1 MSDALYING
10 SIAGT
15 STEARQTP
23 TQPLDFGGQRSDF
36 GQNFY
41 WNGLIDEVHIF
52 NRVLTPAEILG
63 LATIDTTPPTVTITS
78 VTPDT
83 LWPPN
88 GKLVPVTITGTIT
101 DAGSGVN
108 MSTTAYAVIDEY
120 GLIQPSGS
128 VTVNADG
135 SYAFT
140 IPLQASRKGNDK
152 DGRQY
157 TIIISAQDEVGN
169 IGSATT
175 QVIVPHDQGGL

>member
-1 MSDALYING
+1 M
-10 SIAGT
+10 
-15 STEARQTP
+15 
-23 TQPLDFGGQRSDF
+23 
-36 GQNFY
+36 
-41 WNGLIDEVHIF
+41 DEVHIF
-52 NRVLTPAEILG
+52 NRVLTPSEILG
-63 LATIDTTPPTVTITS
+63 LATIDTAPPTVTIVS
-78 VTPDT
+78 VTPAT

-108 MSTTAYAVIDEY
+108 TSTTAYAVIDEY
-120 GLIQPSGS
+120 GLIQPRGS

-175 QVIVPHDQGGL
+175 QVIVPHDQGGS